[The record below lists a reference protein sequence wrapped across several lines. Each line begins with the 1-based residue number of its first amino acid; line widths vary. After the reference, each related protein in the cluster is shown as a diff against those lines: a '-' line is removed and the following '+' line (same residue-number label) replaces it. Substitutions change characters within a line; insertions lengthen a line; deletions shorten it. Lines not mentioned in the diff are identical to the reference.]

1 MEIRLETQLT
11 TSLEIIGLH
20 AFSDNYIWV
29 LRRNGTA
36 VVVDPGDARPVIDY
50 LHSSGDRLG
59 AILIT
64 HRHPDH
70 IGGISELI
78 DHINSVNTLPAIA
91 IPVFGPDNEDIPSL
105 THRLKVGETVKVAGI
120 DAEFHVLDVGGHTRG
135 HIAYY
140 HPKILFSGDALFV
153 LGCGRLFDG
162 TLPQMYQSLLRIAAL
177 PRDTQVFCAHE
188 YAHYNLPFAL
198 AVEPGNVLLQD
209 RAAMLRQ
216 SIAKNQP
223 TVPMLLGD
231 ELDTNPFLRCGIDEV
246 IDAAQRHCG
255 RRLITPVE
263 TFVALREWRNQ
274 I

>member
-11 TSLEIIGLH
+11 TSLEIIGLR

-78 DHINSVNTLPAIA
+78 DHINSANALPAIA